1 MTPNAGHFSSGCSC
15 CTVSPPSGLFPEFSK
30 YYSELWLC
38 AHLWQ
43 SQSTVSSTHLTL
55 PSLCS
60 VASCP
65 FHSPKFQWFS
75 PLLAPMMSLFSTSWT
90 GITYF
95 IKNHLRRLQFFH
107 HHLSRLSHGLRWH
120 VSPCHYPLYT
130 AFSSGPSQTCDS
142 DGKWIVVLHMEGMHI
157 LRRL

>member
-38 AHLWQ
+38 VHLWQ
-43 SQSTVSSTHLTL
+43 SQSTVPRTHLTL

-60 VASCP
+60 GASCP

-75 PLLAPMMSLFSTSWT
+75 ALLAPMMSLFTTSGLGLHISSKTTW
-90 GITYF
+90 GICSVSITTFSSYHMDRDDTF
-95 IKNHLRRLQFFH
+95 P
-107 HHLSRLSHGLRWH
+107 H
-120 VSPCHYPLYT
+120 VSILCTLHFPL
-130 AFSSGPSQTCDS
+130 GPTKPVTLMAS
-142 DGKWIVVLHMEGMHI
+142 E
-157 LRRL
+157 